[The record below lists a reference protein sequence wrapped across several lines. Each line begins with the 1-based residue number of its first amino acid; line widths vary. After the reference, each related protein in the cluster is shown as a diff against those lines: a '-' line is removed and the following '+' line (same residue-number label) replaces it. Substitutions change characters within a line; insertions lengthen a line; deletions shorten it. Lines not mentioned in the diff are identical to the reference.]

1 MSVPDWQISGTMAA
15 AQRDAILAA
24 LLATDNNLTHA
35 AQRLRIGRTTLYR
48 LIKSYDI
55 LLTERVPRRRP
66 VGVSTPRTIDGRA
79 DGAPSRVILVD
90 GAWYLVPSVAQAS

>member
-55 LLTERVPRRRP
+55 IMTERPPRRR
-66 VGVSTPRTIDGRA
+66 VAATGAPRA
-79 DGAPSRVILVD
+79 VNEHDGAAPRVILVD
-90 GAWYLVPSVAQAS
+90 GAWYLVPGAARAS

>member
-24 LLATDNNLTHA
+24 LLATDTNLTHA

-55 LLTERVPRRRP
+55 LLTERVPRRR
-66 VGVSTPRTIDGRA
+66 VTAAGAPRAVDGRA
-79 DGAPSRVILVD
+79 GAASRVIQVD
-90 GAWYLVPSVAQAS
+90 GAWSLVPGAAQAS

>member
-55 LLTERVPRRRP
+55 IMTERVPRRR
-66 VGVSTPRTIDGRA
+66 VAAGGPRGIDGHK
-79 DGAPSRVILVD
+79 DGAASRVILVD
-90 GAWYLVPSVAQAS
+90 GAWYLVPAVAQAS

>member
-55 LLTERVPRRRP
+55 IMTERVPRRR
-66 VGVSTPRTIDGRA
+66 VAAAGAPRAVDGH
-79 DGAPSRVILVD
+79 DGAASRVILVD
-90 GAWYLVPSVAQAS
+90 GAWYLVPGAAQAS